1 MYAHA
6 GVPGPLPTPPEPL
19 SRAPTPPGGNLEI
32 SEIQETLE
40 ISEIPQPPTDLP
52 LWTLL
57 PPGARMLLQILPL
70 AKALRATGGQ
80 MMLQDL
86 HPCPPGA
93 LCR

>member
-19 SRAPTPPGGNLEI
+19 SRAPTPPGGTLETP
-32 SEIQETLE
+32 ETLE
-40 ISEIPQPPTDLP
+40 IPEIPQPPTDLP

-57 PPGARMLLQILPL
+57 PPGARTLLQTPPL
-70 AKALRATGGQ
+70 AKALQATGGQ